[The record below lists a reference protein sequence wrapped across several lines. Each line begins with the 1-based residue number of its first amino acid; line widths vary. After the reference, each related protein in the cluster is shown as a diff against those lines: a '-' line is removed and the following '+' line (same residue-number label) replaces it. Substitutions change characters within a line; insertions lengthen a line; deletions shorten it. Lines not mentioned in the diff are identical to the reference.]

1 MRRLF
6 LVGAFLAA
14 TVTTAAAQ
22 DRIWSERL
30 WISVSGGMQS
40 AGSAFGD
47 TFERPL
53 YTETERAE
61 VDYPVNAG
69 AVLAASGGYRVWK
82 RFTVGAGVT
91 RYSQRG
97 DATVE
102 ARLPHPFFDAQFRE
116 VSGTTS
122 ALRGETSA
130 HLLLGWMQP
139 LSNRLRV
146 ILTAGPSYV
155 TVEQTLVTEVQYS
168 EAYPYDTAT
177 FTGAKTRRASQGA
190 SGFNAGADLTWVFT
204 PRLGAGAMIQFTRAR
219 ARLNAGDNRTIAVDA
234 GGLQAG
240 AGVRLFF

>member
-139 LSNRLRV
+139 LSARARLLV
-146 ILTAGPSYV
+146 TAGPSFV
-155 TVEQTLVTEVQYS
+155 STEQTLVTDVRFS
-168 EAYPYDTAT
+168 EAYPYDTAE
-177 FTGAKTRRASQGA
+177 FTGATTRRETRGA
-190 SGFNAGADLTWVFT
+190 PGFNAGADLTWMFS
-204 PRLGAGAMIQFTRAR
+204 RRMGAGALVQFTRAR
-219 ARLNAGDNRTIAVDA
+219 VRLNAGEGRRIAVDA
-234 GGLQAG
+234 GGVQAA
-240 AGVRLFF
+240 AGLRLFF